1 MRRLSF
7 FLFLLFPILALAQA
21 AAPTLPA
28 SWTSLLT
35 LSNILWALG
44 LLSGGATLIFGANAI
59 IWKRRLALIVK
70 NAFMVVEDLDAE
82 MANTKLDKT
91 LEFLKAAND
100 FCVANGWRSLKP
112 GEVAVAKLMAKAMNG
127 EAEAQEAIQTKALI
141 AAAMPKTPDEA
152 AAIVAGLK

>member
-1 MRRLSF
+1 MRRLT
-7 FLFLLFPILALAQA
+7 LFLVLAFPLAALAQA
-21 AAPTLPA
+21 AAPVAA

-59 IWKRRLALIVK
+59 ILKRRLALIVSHSF
-70 NAFMVVEDLDAE
+70 AIVEDLDAE
-82 MANTKLDKT
+82 LANTKLDKT

-112 GEVAVAKLMAKAMNG
+112 NEVELAKLMAKAKNG
-127 EAEAQEAIQTKALI
+127 EAEAAEAVQTKALI
-141 AAAMPKTPDEA
+141 AAAMPRTPDQA